1 MPPKPALKKKQ
12 VKTAP
17 KAAPQKKKAVKK
29 EPAPKKVDAP
39 KASTAPAAP
48 AAAAKGKKTPEP
60 VRGMKDISPREGVYW
75 RYMYHTAEKIAEAY
89 NFQFIETPVLEE
101 ASLFVRTIGRGT
113 DVIDKEMYVFDDRDG
128 SKLAL
133 RPEATASVARAF
145 INHGMHTLPQPVKVW
160 YTGQMFR
167 HDRPQAGRYR
177 QFHQFGCETIGEHE
191 PAIDAELIVTAY
203 NFLRDLGIETQVHI
217 NSIGT
222 PEDRERYLVEL
233 LGYLRSKRNFLSE
246 ESKKRMTKNPLRI
259 LDSKEEEDQLV
270 IEEAPQILDWLS
282 ESSRQYFMK
291 VLEFLDDMEVPYVLS
306 PRLVRGLDYYTDT
319 VFELFEA
326 DKDIKSQSA
335 LGGGGRYNLLIQE
348 LGGHA
353 TPAAGFAIGLERVL
367 HALKH
372 NEQDVTKLT
381 EKKAPIFFAHLGE
394 PARRRTLYII
404 EQLRR
409 DGINLYHNISKPSLK
424 AQLELANKFG
434 ASHCLILGQKELQD
448 GTIIIRDMASGIQ
461 EIVDQK
467 KVGREIRK
475 IMGLP
480 VERLEQ

>member
-1 MPPKPALKKKQ
+1 MATKLHPKKKP
-12 VKTAP
+12 AP
-17 KAAPQKKKAVKK
+17 KAA
-29 EPAPKKVDAP
+29 APKKSPP
-39 KASTAPAAP
+39 KKPMSTKKPVEASVKSTASTSPAAQ
-48 AAAAKGKKTPEP
+48 KGKKVPEL
-60 VRGMKDISPREGVYW
+60 VRGMKDITPREGRYW
-75 RYMYHTAEKIAEAY
+75 LEMYHVAEKIAEAY
-89 NFQFIETPVLEE
+89 NFHYIETPIVEE

-133 RPEATASVARAF
+133 RPEATASVARSYIA
-145 INHGMHTLPQPVKVW
+145 HGMHTLPQPVKMW
-160 YTGQMFR
+160 YSGPMFR

-177 QFHQFGCETIGEHE
+177 QFHQFGCETIGEHD
-191 PAIDAELIVTAY
+191 PAIDAELVVTGY
-203 NFLRDLGIETQVHI
+203 NFLRDLGIDTQVHI

-233 LGYLRSKRNFLSE
+233 LGYLRSKRAFLSE

-259 LDSKEEEDQLV
+259 LDSKEEEDRLV

-282 ESSRQYFMK
+282 EHSKQYFMK
-291 VLEFLDDMEVPYVLS
+291 VLEYLDDMEVPYVLT

-319 VFELFEA
+319 VFEFYKVEE
-326 DKDIKSQSA
+326 DTTKSQSA

-348 LGGHA
+348 LGGHQ
-353 TPAAGFAIGLERVL
+353 TPAAGFALGLERVL
-367 HALKH
+367 HAMKKDEHIGDNAL
-372 NEQDVTKLT
+372 
-381 EKKAPIFFAHLGE
+381 EKKSPIFFAHLGE
-394 PARRRTLYII
+394 PARRRTLYLI

-409 DGINLYHNISKPSLK
+409 EGLILYHNISKPSLK
-424 AQLELANKFG
+424 SQLELANKHG
-434 ASHCLILGQKELQD
+434 ASHALILGQKELQD

-467 KVGREIRK
+467 KIGREIRK

-480 VERLEQ
+480 V

>member
-1 MPPKPALKKKQ
+1 MPSKP
-12 VKTAP
+12 TP
-17 KAAPQKKKAVKK
+17 KKKAPAK
-29 EPAPKKVDAP
+29 PAPKKVMPVKKPAP
-39 KASTAPAAP
+39 AKKPAESAKSTSASAAP
-48 AAAAKGKKTPEP
+48 AQKGKKAPEL
-60 VRGMKDISPREGVYW
+60 VRGMKDITPREGNFW
-75 RYMYHTAEKIAEAY
+75 LDMYHTAEKIAEAY
-89 NFQFIETPVLEE
+89 NFQYIETPIVEE

-113 DVIDKEMYVFDDRDG
+113 DVIDKEMYIFDDRDG
-128 SKLAL
+128 TKLAL
-133 RPEATASVARAF
+133 RPEATASVARSF
-145 INHGMHTLPQPVKVW
+145 IAHGMHTLPQPVKMW
-160 YTGQMFR
+160 YTGAMFR

-177 QFHQFGCETIGEHE
+177 QFHQFGCETIGEHD

-203 NFLRDLGIETQVHI
+203 NFLRDLGVETEVRI

-233 LGYLRSKRNFLSE
+233 LGYLRSKRAYLSE

-259 LDSKEEEDQLV
+259 LDSKEEEDQIV

-282 ESSRQYFMK
+282 EPSKQYFMK
-291 VLEFLDDMEVPYVLS
+291 VLEYLDDMEVPYVLT

-319 VFELFEA
+319 VFEFYQLEGDNEKA
-326 DKDIKSQSA
+326 QSA

-353 TPAAGFAIGLERVL
+353 TPAAGFALGLERVL
-367 HALKH
+367 HAMKK
-372 NEQDVTKLT
+372 NENAGENSL
-381 EKKAPIFFAHLGE
+381 EKKSPIFFAHLGE
-394 PARRRTLYII
+394 PARRRALYLI

-409 DGINLYHNISKPSLK
+409 EGITLYHNISKPSLK
-424 AQLELANKFG
+424 SQLELANKHG
-434 ASHCLILGQKELQD
+434 ASHALILGQKELQD

-480 VERLEQ
+480 V